1 LQAACVEAEHGYRS
15 AQAKVARRRASRAL
29 ARLRY
34 WRREADRP
42 EARYEITEALEDWLV
57 IAHGGPRIYG

>member
-1 LQAACVEAEHGYRS
+1 
-15 AQAKVARRRASRAL
+15 VARRRASRAL

-42 EARYEITEALEDWLV
+42 EARYEITGALEDWLV